1 MTEQQSFHPLD
12 YMAAVNR
19 RKWWFIVPLVLCLA
33 LGGVAVAVWPRTY
46 LSRAAIGVKSPTL
59 SGDLLRGVSSM
70 DPAERQR
77 AIQQLMLSPAVLDH
91 VIREERLSPDTP
103 IDQTAAKLRDNLAE
117 NIEVPLPIGLNGR
130 PDPTRGIDL
139 FYLGYTDG
147 SAARAQRVAN
157 RVASVF
163 IEENSKAQTARAQN
177 TAEILGQE
185 VTESQAKLTRLENE
199 LRTKK
204 QNYVGR
210 LPDQIGA
217 NVQMVNGAR
226 SQFESLSLQIRGEQ
240 DRLAML
246 EGQLDS
252 MRQGSG
258 ALGMTTSEGA
268 ATQAA
273 QKHLDD
279 LQAQLVTDRAQGFTE
294 KHPDVIRLQEEI
306 KQARAE
312 LSAAKVETPASRE
325 ELLKADPLYRQR
337 LTERDTAALHVR
349 ELQAAARNAQSQ
361 IGAYQSRVE
370 AAPVVEQ
377 ELTSL
382 QREYE
387 LEKARYSDVNTRYQ
401 NARSAENVARDQG
414 GERFS
419 ILYPANY
426 PDKPVAPQPLKILA
440 IALVLGLTLG
450 AGAALGREF
459 LDRAV
464 YDTRALQNEF
474 EVPVL
479 GEIPRIT
486 AA

>member
-1 MTEQQSFHPLD
+1 MEQQPFHPLD

-19 RKWWFIVPLVLCLA
+19 RKWWFLVPLALCLA
-33 LGGVAVAVWPRTY
+33 LGVVALAVWPRTY
-46 LSRAAIGVKSPTL
+46 LSRAAIGVQSPTL
-59 SGDLLRGVSSM
+59 SGELLRGVSSM
-70 DPAERQR
+70 DPVERQR
-77 AIQQLMLSPAVLDH
+77 AIQQLMLSPAVLDR
-91 VIREERLSPDTP
+91 VIREEQISPKTP
-103 IDQTAAKLRDNLAE
+103 TDRVAASLRENLAQ

-130 PDPTRGIDL
+130 PDPARGIDL
-139 FYLGYTDG
+139 FYLGYTD
-147 SAARAQRVAN
+147 SDPARAQRIAN

-163 IEENSKAQTARAQN
+163 IEENSKAQTVRAQN
-177 TAEILGQE
+177 TAEVLGQQ
-185 VTESQAKLTRLENE
+185 VAESQTKLTTVENQ
-199 LRTKK
+199 LRAKK
-204 QNYVGR
+204 QNYIGR

-226 SQFESLSLQIRGEQ
+226 QQFESVSLQIRGEQ

-258 ALGMTTSEGA
+258 VLGMTSTEGA
-268 ATQAA
+268 ASQAA
-273 QKHLDD
+273 QKRIDD
-279 LQAQLVTDRAQGFTE
+279 LQAQLAADRALGFTD
-294 KHPDVIRLQEEI
+294 KHPDVMRLQEEI
-306 KQARAE
+306 KQAKAE
-312 LSAAKVETPASRE
+312 LSASKVQTPSNRD

-337 LTERDTAALHVR
+337 ITERDTAKLHIK
-349 ELQAAARNAQSQ
+349 ELQAAAANAQSQ

-382 QREYE
+382 QREYD
-387 LEKARYSDVNTRYQ
+387 LEKARYSDLNTRYQ
-401 NARSAENVARDQG
+401 NARSAEDVARDQG

-419 ILYPANY
+419 LLYPANH
-426 PDKPVAPQPLKILA
+426 PDSPIDPQPLKIMA
-440 IALVLGLTLG
+440 IALVLGLVLG

-464 YDTRALQNEF
+464 YDSRALQNEF

-486 AA
+486 AV